1 MSDICDIPTA
11 LVNVLR
17 DARHVC
23 ILTGAG
29 VSAES
34 GVPTFR
40 DAQDG
45 LWAKYEPQDLATP
58 EAFLADPALI
68 WRWYRWRRQLVAEAQ
83 PNPGHY
89 AIAKLAGLVPQL
101 TLITQNVDGLH
112 QRAGSKN
119 VIEFH
124 GNLFDDRC
132 FAEGTLHTA
141 DDQMEIPICPDCSAK
156 LRPGVVWFGEAIPEM
171 ASNESYAAAS
181 DCDVFL
187 SIGTS
192 SLVYPAAGLA
202 DLAKTNGATVVEV
215 NPDPTAHAANF
226 DFIIAGNSGLVLP
239 DLIELLKVEPGLE

>member
-1 MSDICDIPTA
+1 MNEVCDIPAA
-11 LVNVLR
+11 LVNVLQ

-68 WRWYRWRRQLVAEAQ
+68 WRWYRWRRELVAEAQ
-83 PNPGHY
+83 PNAGHY
-89 AIAKLAGLVPQL
+89 AIAKLAELVPQV

-124 GNLFDDRC
+124 GNIFEDRC
-132 FAEGTLHTA
+132 FADGTLHTA
-141 DDQMEIPICPDCSAK
+141 DDKMEIPTCPDCGAD
-156 LRPGVVWFGEAIPEM
+156 LRPGVVWFGEAIPET
-171 ASNESYAAAS
+171 ASSESYTAAS

-202 DLAKTNGATVVEV
+202 DLAKTSGASVVEV

-226 DFIIAGNSGLVLP
+226 DFIIAGNSGLVMP
-239 DLIELLKVEPGLE
+239 ELIESLAVEPGLE

>member
-1 MSDICDIPTA
+1 MNAACDIPAA

-17 DARHVC
+17 DAHHVC

-68 WRWYRWRRQLVAEAQ
+68 WRWYRWRRELVAEAQ

-89 AIAKLAGLVPQL
+89 AIAKLAELVPQV

-124 GNLFDDRC
+124 GNIFEDRC
-132 FAEGTLHTA
+132 FTDGTLHTA
-141 DDQMEIPICPDCSAK
+141 DDKMEVPTCPDCGAD
-156 LRPGVVWFGEAIPEM
+156 LRPGVVWFGEAIPET

-181 DCDVFL
+181 GCDVFL

-202 DLAKTNGATVVEV
+202 DLAKTNGASVVEV

-226 DFIIAGNSGLVLP
+226 DFIIAGNSGLVMP
-239 DLIELLKVEPGLE
+239 ELIELLAVEPGLE